1 MSSSFVPNEE
11 TDFIPEN
18 ILLTGGAGKY
28 QCFIYVLCERGIYWV
43 SFRVIIYRDHHIL
56 YQIIFISHAPY

>member
-28 QCFIYVLCERGIYWV
+28 QCFIYVCERGIYMV
-43 SFRVIIYRDHHIL
+43 SFRVV
-56 YQIIFISHAPY
+56 ISRLHVHLSFF

>member
-28 QCFIYVLCERGIYWV
+28 QCFICAVYVGYILGIISCDYISRSPV
-43 SFRVIIYRDHHIL
+43 HLS
-56 YQIIFISHAPY
+56 IFHLTAPY